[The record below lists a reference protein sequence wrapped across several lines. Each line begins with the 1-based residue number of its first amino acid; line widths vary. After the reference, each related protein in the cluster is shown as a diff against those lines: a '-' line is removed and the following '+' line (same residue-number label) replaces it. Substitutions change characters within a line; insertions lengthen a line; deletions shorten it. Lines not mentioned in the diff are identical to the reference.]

1 MKKLLIVILSLAILS
16 AAGAGIFYYV
26 TASGPS
32 IEDVLPEGAGF
43 YAKFSNLR
51 TTREKIVATKLWQNL
66 RQVDYSLLFEGRLL
80 SGEQKTVIEL
90 IQQKVFHPST
100 AVVLD
105 KLFGRE
111 AALAVYEPDTDISS
125 IAAAGP
131 EDQPRLWGELLSNVF
146 LVTRLDPDVQWMES
160 VSGLLGLSA
169 EGLNVEEISYEGETI
184 RLVTIPDSILKI
196 GFVRLKDLLIIGVG
210 DKAARRSVDVYKK
223 SEAALAADPN
233 LRMAGE
239 RSTDPVDVIGYIH
252 LEKLLSA
259 AKKNIHQVFDRMGQ
273 EEAPSQETDST
284 RRKTGDVKKQWD
296 RIFDQAS
303 GLTVLGF
310 SGQWVD
316 TVQIKFDLFLD
327 KAKLDS
333 ERAALYTCASARN
346 KTLGFTPK
354 DILGYQWNNCSD
366 FGYYW
371 RQLKKESA
379 QDQMEQAIGLSLEKD
394 ILPVL
399 GDEIGGYL
407 ADIRVGAMF
416 PYPQFLFFVEIN
428 DRDRAGEILTK
439 LTEHALIVPQEEE
452 YKNIVLHYV
461 SLPFEIDIQP
471 AYCLLDN
478 YLLVGTNRQML
489 KNSIDAFL
497 DPSLGLSH
505 DETFQVMDLGAAGE
519 SRSIQ
524 FARVGQ
530 IMGKMEGVLEWSK
543 TWINSQDVRR
553 EAFKSGSK
561 KRLAD
566 VETDLNSHK
575 MALEEKTARVK
586 TLEEEIWDMES
597 RGLDVTQQR
606 GELKSLGD
614 SIKELDGQIASA
626 EEQKKELV
634 EIIGG
639 YDNRLDVTQRRE
651 HLIEGLIRPLLKS
664 CAFIRSYGARTTL
677 DHDVLTSLFFLK
689 VE

>member
-32 IEDVLPEGAGF
+32 IEDVLPEDALF
-43 YAKFSNLR
+43 YVKFSNLR
-51 TTREKIVATKLWQNL
+51 TTREKIVSTKLWQNL
-66 RQVDYSLLFEGRLL
+66 RQVDYSLLFEGRP
-80 SGEQKTVIEL
+80 KI
-90 IQQKVFHPST
+90 FHPST
-100 AVVLD
+100 AVILD
-105 KLFGRE
+105 QLFGRE
-111 AALAVYEPDTDISS
+111 AALAVYEPDMDISS
-125 IAAAGP
+125 ISAAGP
-131 EDQPRLWGELLSNVF
+131 EDQPRLWGEILSNVF
-146 LVTRLDPDVQWMES
+146 LVTRLEPDVQWMES

-184 RLVTIPDSILKI
+184 RLVTIPDSMLKI
-196 GFVRLKDLLIIGVG
+196 GFVRLKDLLIIGVT

-223 SEAALAADPN
+223 SEAALTADPKR
-233 LRMAGE
+233 RMAGE
-239 RSTDPVDVIGYIH
+239 RSTDPVDVIGYAD

-259 AKKNIHQVFDRMGQ
+259 AEKNVHQVFDRMGQ
-273 EEAPSQETDST
+273 EEAPSQETDSS
-284 RRKTGDVKKQWD
+284 RLKADEVKKKWD
-296 RIFDQAS
+296 GIFDQAS

-310 SGQWVD
+310 SGQWAD
-316 TVQIKFDLFLD
+316 AVQIKFDLFFD

-333 ERAALYTCASARN
+333 DQADLYTCAPAQN
-346 KTLGFTPK
+346 QTLGFIPK
-354 DILGYQWNNCSD
+354 DVLGYQWNNCSD

-371 RQLKKESA
+371 RQLKKGST
-379 QDQMEQAIGLSLEKD
+379 QDQMEQAIGLNLEKD
-394 ILPVL
+394 ILPLL

-407 ADIRVGAMF
+407 ADLRVGAMF

-439 LTEHALIVPQEEE
+439 LIEHTLIVPQEEE
-452 YKNIVLHYV
+452 YKRIVLHYI

-471 AYCLLDN
+471 AYCLLDS
-478 YLLVGTNRQML
+478 YLLAATNRQML
-489 KNSIDAFL
+489 KNSIDAFS
-497 DPSLGLSH
+497 DPSLTLSH
-505 DETFQVMDLGAAGE
+505 DETFQTMDLGAAGE
-519 SRSIQ
+519 SRSLQ
-524 FARVGQ
+524 FAKAGQ
-530 IMGKMEGVLEWSK
+530 IMEKMEGVLEWSK
-543 TWINSQDVRR
+543 TWIDAQDARK
-553 EAFKSGSK
+553 EAFKSGSQ

-566 VETDLNSHK
+566 VETDLNDHR

-606 GELKSLGD
+606 GEFKSLGD
-614 SIKELDGQIASA
+614 SIKELDGQIAST

-639 YDNRLDVTQRRE
+639 YDNHSDGTQRRE

-664 CAFIRSYGARTTL
+664 AAFIRSYGARTTL
-677 DHDVLTSLFFLK
+677 DRDVWTSTLFWDL
-689 VE
+689 E